1 MVGCQVLGWAQAMP
15 MYAGEILELVQTL
28 LERTLERC
36 RAAYTEV
43 KQQWTEYIIYCMHIR
58 VIHQNGFH
66 GKLLMALKMVLSEVQ
81 GVYFYRAVLWPKSN
95 PPIHFTKVGGS
106 DTTLNTINCQK
117 WVTTPR

>member
-43 KQQWTEYIIYCMHIR
+43 KQQWTEYIYIYIFELCI
-58 VIHQNGFH
+58 
-66 GKLLMALKMVLSEVQ
+66 KMA
-81 GVYFYRAVLWPKSN
+81 
-95 PPIHFTKVGGS
+95 I
-106 DTTLNTINCQK
+106 
-117 WVTTPR
+117 